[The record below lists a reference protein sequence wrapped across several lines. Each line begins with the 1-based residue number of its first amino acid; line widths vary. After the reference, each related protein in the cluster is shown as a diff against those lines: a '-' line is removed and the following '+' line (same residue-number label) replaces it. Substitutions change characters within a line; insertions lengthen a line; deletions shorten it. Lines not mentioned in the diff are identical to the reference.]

1 MVNKKAVR
9 RKNKKILLF
18 ALSVLGLAVAAN
30 LVAVGYGVSFG
41 AGLLFVIIVG
51 LLTLCVIGGAH
62 QKEVAGDEK

>member
-9 RKNKKILLF
+9 RKNKKILLI

-41 AGLLFVIIVG
+41 TGLLLVITVG
-51 LLTLCVIGGAH
+51 LLTLCVIGGVRR
-62 QKEVAGDEK
+62 KEVAYNEK

>member
-9 RKNKKILLF
+9 RKNKKILLI

-62 QKEVAGDEK
+62 RKEVAGDEK

>member
-9 RKNKKILLF
+9 RKNKKILLI

-41 AGLLFVIIVG
+41 ARLLLVITVG
-51 LLTLCVIGGAH
+51 LLTLCVIGGVRR
-62 QKEVAGDEK
+62 KEVAYNEK